1 LTSVSIIELY
11 AHSEVLLAC
20 LRLAISN
27 QYFVKV
33 FTTSAVQAELE
44 GVKEWDNLSA
54 DNKFVKPQE
63 VSLPA
68 FLKQHSTVFSNQ
80 DVLIITTATSHYN
93 YWADL
98 VKKANYTALIIH
110 NFNTYYYDNKIKEPT
125 KINLNLIKN
134 WGRWFKAYIFQ
145 EEKNRANLFLYIKV
159 FLALEGLNV
168 DNIRR
173 LQSSNYSSKPILEL
187 PTLFSLNT
195 SVSDT
200 KKSEVTVIIP
210 GSITDNGK
218 DFLQIYHV
226 LKRIIPKIEIRLTL
240 ILLGS
245 PRGKEGVAIQSK
257 YKELE
262 SSIVQ
267 VIVFEQSIK
276 RIDYE
281 NHLQKCDFIILPIQ
295 ASYRFGRHIEQ
306 YGITSISGTV
316 NDALLFGKPA
326 LIPQHYYLSP
336 ELTSTLFEKY
346 INANDLEVKLLDWL
360 NNMSYRQHQQ
370 LFRDKELLSFSIE
383 QKANQFKE
391 IISQIKG

>member
-1 LTSVSIIELY
+1 MTSVSIIELY

-44 GVKEWDNLSA
+44 GVKEWDDLSSEH
-54 DNKFVKPQE
+54 KFFKTKE
-63 VSLPA
+63 VSLPT
-68 FLKQHSTVFSNQ
+68 FLEQHSTVFSNQ

-98 VKKANYTALIIH
+98 VKKANHTALIIH

-125 KINLNLIKN
+125 KIHLNLIKN

-145 EEKNRANLFLYIKV
+145 EEKNRAKLFMHIKA
-159 FLALEGLNV
+159 FFALEGLNV
-168 DNIRR
+168 ENIR
-173 LQSSNYSSKPILEL
+173 LKSSNYSSKPILGL

-245 PRGKEGVAIQSK
+245 PRGKEGIAIQSK

-262 SSIVQ
+262 SGIVQ
-267 VIVFEQSIK
+267 IIVFEQSIK

-295 ASYRFGRHIEQ
+295 ASYWFGRHIEQ

-336 ELTSTLFEKY
+336 KLTSTLFERY
-346 INANDLEVKLLDWL
+346 INTNDLEVKLLDWL

-370 LFRDKELLSFSIE
+370 LFTDKELLSFSME
-383 QKANQFKE
+383 CKANQFKE
-391 IISQIKG
+391 IISQIKN